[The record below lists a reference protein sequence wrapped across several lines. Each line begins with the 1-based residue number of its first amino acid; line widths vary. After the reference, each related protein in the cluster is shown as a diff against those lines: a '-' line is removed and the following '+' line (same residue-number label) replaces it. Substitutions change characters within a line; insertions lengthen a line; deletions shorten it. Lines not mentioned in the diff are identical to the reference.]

1 MENLNYLFC
10 CYTVIIQKDLFVGMN
25 MKTRKS
31 PILSETVK
39 KLRLIIEGATDGRLP
54 SVRNLAR
61 QCSVSPVTILR
72 AIDVLKNE
80 GVLQGRWGRGN
91 YVAEKRKSLQDGV
104 ADLEKHNTV
113 EKILITIKKDIIE
126 GKYQTH
132 LPLPSI
138 KQLTAHYNV
147 SYPSIK
153 KALAI
158 LTEDNVLKR
167 SGTRYYFFT
176 DQTKSKSRI
185 AIIAFGLAK
194 NAVKIETERERNF
207 YRILS
212 NVAMQQNVI
221 LETICCND
229 YLDEPQFYTP
239 DDTPLAHYLKSN
251 NVIGIILS
259 SYHMKDSAECLR
271 KLLSFNIPI
280 SAWVEDHRI
289 LKMVDYSGPAKK
301 KLSFFDSSY
310 SILPGYEV
318 GRYLIGKGHKR
329 IAYISPFH
337 KSPWS
342 QNRLAGLK
350 KAAMAYQ
357 DIRII
362 PYVSTEYLN
371 DYFFMVKII
380 GESSFDKKLVSEVT
394 GRLHQ
399 FLRNRIASIQYEHD
413 ILLRDNMIFTVCEE
427 FIKEASKDSSITAW
441 VCANDHIAVL
451 ITDYWNYFSMP
462 LSQRPALIGFDNS
475 FISFERNISSYEF
488 NTSGEVQNMLNHLL
502 YPNSTGLLNGSQE
515 VRLSGKIVERNS
527 SIA

>member
-1 MENLNYLFC
+1 
-10 CYTVIIQKDLFVGMN
+10 MN
-25 MKTRKS
+25 KKMRKS
-31 PILSETVK
+31 PILAETVK
-39 KLRLIIEGATDGRLP
+39 KLRLIIEKATDGRLP
-54 SVRNLAR
+54 SVRNLSK
-61 QCSVSPVTILR
+61 QFMVSPVTILR

-80 GVLQGRWGRGN
+80 GVLQGRWGRSY
-91 YVAEKRKSLQDGV
+91 YVAEKRKSFQDEV
-104 ADLEKHNTV
+104 EDLEKHNTV
-113 EKILITIKKDIIE
+113 EKTVISIKKDIIE

-147 SYPSIK
+147 SYPTIK

-158 LTEDNVLKR
+158 LTEENVVKR
-167 SGTRYYFFT
+167 IGSRYYFFT
-176 DQTKSKSRI
+176 GQTKPRSRI

-207 YRILS
+207 YRLLT
-212 NVAMQQNVI
+212 NAAMQQNVI

-239 DDTPLAHYLKSN
+239 DDTPLAHYLKSKN
-251 NVIGIILS
+251 IIGIILS
-259 SYHMKDSAECLR
+259 SYHMKNSAECLR
-271 KLLSFNIPI
+271 KLLIFNIPI

-289 LKMVDYSGPAKK
+289 LRMVDYHGPEKK

-310 SILPGYEV
+310 STLPGYEV
-318 GRYLIGKGHKR
+318 GRYLIGKGHKK

-350 KAAMAYQ
+350 KAAMEYQ

-380 GESSFDKKLVSEVT
+380 GESSFDKKLVSEIA
-394 GRLHQ
+394 GRLHP
-399 FLRNRIASIQYEHD
+399 FFRDRIASIKYEHD
-413 ILLRDNMIFTVCEE
+413 ILLRDNMIFTVCEQ
-427 FIKEASKDSSITAW
+427 FIKEASNDRSITAW

-451 ITDYWNYFSMP
+451 ITDYWNYYSVP

-475 FISFERNISSYEF
+475 FKSFEQNISSYEF
-488 NTSGEVQNMLNHLL
+488 NTSGEIQNMLNHLL
-502 YPNSTGLLNGSQE
+502 YPNSTSLLNGSQE
-515 VRLSGKIVERNS
+515 VRLSGKIIERNS

>member
-1 MENLNYLFC
+1 M
-10 CYTVIIQKDLFVGMN
+10 I
-25 MKTRKS
+25 MKPRKS

-39 KLRLIIEGATDGRLP
+39 KLRTVIEETTDGRLP

-61 QCSVSPVTILR
+61 HCSVSPVTILR

-80 GVLQGRWGRGN
+80 GVLQGRWGSG
-91 YVAEKRKSLQDGV
+91 YYATKEKKSIHDGA
-104 ADLEKHNTV
+104 ADLENHNTV
-113 EKILITIKKDIIE
+113 ERTVITIKKDIIE

-138 KQLTAHYNV
+138 KQLTAYYNV
-147 SYPSIK
+147 SYPTIK

-158 LTEDNVLKR
+158 LTDENVIKR
-167 SGTRYYFFT
+167 SGSRYYFFT
-176 DQTKSKSRI
+176 GQTKSRSRI

-207 YRILS
+207 YRLLF
-212 NVAMQQNVI
+212 NAAMQQNVI

-239 DDTPLAHYLKSN
+239 DDTPLVHYLKSK

-271 KLLSFNIPI
+271 KLLVFNIPI

-289 LKMVDYSGPAKK
+289 LRMVDYHGPAKK

-350 KAAMAYQ
+350 KAAMVYQ

-371 DYFFMVKII
+371 DYFFMIKIT
-380 GESSFDKKLVSEVT
+380 GESSFGKKLVSGVAE
-394 GRLHQ
+394 RLHP

-427 FIKEASKDSSITAW
+427 FINEASKDSSITAW

-451 ITDYWNYFSMP
+451 ITDYWNYCSVP

-475 FISFERNISSYEF
+475 FKSFERNISSYEF
-488 NTSGEVQNMLNHLL
+488 NTFGEVQNMLNHLL
-502 YPNSTGLLNGSQE
+502 YPNSTCLLNGSPE
-515 VRLSGKIVERNS
+515 VKLSGRIVERNS